1 ARAELAAA
9 TGSTSRGGGS
19 QTQVA
24 AQVPRPLRPPEAA
37 AGAADAEPRDWLHR
51 GNPANLL
58 ADPNQE
64 ELQSLEG
71 VQPVSRCCKEVNE
84 FVGIKPDP
92 LMPMYDP
99 SISAV
104 AY

>member
-1 ARAELAAA
+1 MGEPVPSAPPLSAPPVVV
-9 TGSTSRGGGS
+9 
-19 QTQVA
+19 VA
-24 AQVPRPLRPPEAA
+24 PRPKSPPKYPDLCGRRRLQLELQMLNREI
-37 AGAADAEPRDWLHR
+37 GFIE
-51 GNPANLL
+51 
-58 ADPNQE
+58 E

-99 SISAV
+99 SISPV
-104 AY
+104 VY